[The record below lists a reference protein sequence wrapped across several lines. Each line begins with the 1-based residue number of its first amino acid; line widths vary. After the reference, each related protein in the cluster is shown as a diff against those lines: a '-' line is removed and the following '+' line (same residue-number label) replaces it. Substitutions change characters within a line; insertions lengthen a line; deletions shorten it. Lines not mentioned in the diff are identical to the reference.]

1 VPNTFEKKVI
11 TKNVIFRIEKR
22 WIKVLDTSG
31 ILPSKLQ
38 NSLICQDHS
47 SENYF
52 TSSQKTR
59 FYRCAVPFP
68 SVFRSKF
75 TVSQNNSFPRQFED
89 FNDYVNYRSC
99 DS

>member
-1 VPNTFEKKVI
+1 MLLQKMLFSELKKG
-11 TKNVIFRIEKR
+11 

-38 NSLICQDHS
+38 NSLIWQDHF

-52 TSSQKTR
+52 PSSQKTR
-59 FYRCAVPFP
+59 FYMCAVPFP

-75 TVSQNNSFPRQFED
+75 TVSQNNSFSRQFED
-89 FNDYVNYRSC
+89 FNDYELQKL
-99 DS
+99 